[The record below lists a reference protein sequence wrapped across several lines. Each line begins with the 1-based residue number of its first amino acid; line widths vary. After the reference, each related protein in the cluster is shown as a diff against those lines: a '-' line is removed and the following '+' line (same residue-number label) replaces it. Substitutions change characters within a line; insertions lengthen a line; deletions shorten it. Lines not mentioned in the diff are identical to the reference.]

1 MNNKQEI
8 LLKNFSG
15 NTSTLTVA
23 QSNEVYQA
31 VKRGVKTG
39 HEIKLITNGIDSLQA
54 DASALLFGRIASEKD
69 LAMKVVISG
78 TTSPLRHIIEIGMR
92 DGENKNKMKT
102 ILHKYQ
108 L

>member
-23 QSNEVYQA
+23 QSNEAYQA
-31 VKRGVKTG
+31 VRRGVKSG
-39 HEIKLITNGIDSLQA
+39 HEIRLIATGIESLQA
-54 DASALLFGRIASEKD
+54 DASALLFGRIASEKE
-69 LAMKVVISG
+69 LAMNVVISG
-78 TTSPLRHIIEIGMR
+78 TTSNLLQIIEMGMR
-92 DGENKNKMKT
+92 EGENKKKMRT
-102 ILHKYQ
+102 ILDKYR

>member
-8 LLKNFSG
+8 LLKNFSE

-31 VKRGVKTG
+31 VKRGVKSG
-39 HEIKLITNGIDSLQA
+39 HEIKLITTGIESLQS
-54 DASALLFGRIASEKD
+54 DASALLFGRIASEKE
-69 LAMKVVISG
+69 LAMNVVISG
-78 TTSPLRHIIEIGMR
+78 ATSNLLQIIEMGMR
-92 DGENKNKMKT
+92 EGENNKKMRT
-102 ILHKYQ
+102 ILDKYR